1 MVPPGKQ
8 ELGLELETC
17 CPLKQVPCGVPS
29 PWPALLAW
37 GGTGGEGRKVAQ
49 ETKLRW
55 RLSLLMVAVH
65 LVSLDPFLCLVGGN
79 HAFPSPLRICYED
92 WEKCKRS

>member
-55 RLSLLMVAVH
+55 RLSLLMVVVH
-65 LVSLDPFLCLVGGN
+65 LLSLDPFLCLVGGTGRKVGPPAIDRV
-79 HAFPSPLRICYED
+79 HLATFVH
-92 WEKCKRS
+92 